1 METKMITIPF
11 DLRRAEKIT
20 SGVEP
25 GKIVTRCGMD
35 ARIVCWDYQSMSNDY
50 PILALIR
57 QDNQERPI
65 PYSLDGKYNIYS
77 YKEENDD
84 DLLLSVPEWAIYKDG
99 DIIYCEVDNGDSGVC
114 KWVSILK
121 GKVECFDGD
130 LYTDEYAT
138 YIIES
143 NTCKGEMSFDG
154 YADNIDTIALANE
167 HQKQYL
173 IESLKQSKDPKA
185 KECLKRFFGIEENPN
200 HSNTE
205 KTGKEFELKP
215 FDKVLVRDDDGIWF
229 AGIFSHLRG
238 DGQFFCAGGNLWE
251 QCLPYNDQTKH
262 LLGTTDAWEG

>member
-1 METKMITIPF
+1 METKYITIPF
-11 DLRRAEKIT
+11 DVKRARSIT

-25 GKIVTRCGMD
+25 GKIVTRDGRD

-77 YKEENDD
+77 YKVENSC
-84 DLLLSVPEWAIYKDG
+84 DLLLSVPEWATFKDG

-121 GKVECFDGD
+121 GKVECFSGD

-138 YIIES
+138 CIIES

-154 YADNIDTIALANE
+154 YADNIDTIVLANE
-167 HQKQYL
+167 SQKQYI
-173 IESLKQSKDPKA
+173 IEAIKESKEPKA
-185 KECLKRFFGIEENPN
+185 KEYLKRFFGIEG
-200 HSNTE
+200 
-205 KTGKEFELKP
+205 KKEFDFKP
-215 FDKVLVRDDDGIWF
+215 FDKVLVRDDDGVWF
-229 AGIFSHLRG
+229 AGIFSHLRR
-238 DGQFFCAGGNLWE
+238 DGQFFCSGGNLWE
-251 QCLPYNDQTKH
+251 QCIPYNDQTKH
-262 LLGTTDAWEG
+262 LLGTTEDWEG

>member
-1 METKMITIPF
+1 METKYITIPF
-11 DLRRAEKIT
+11 DVERAKCISNGE
-20 SGVEP
+20 EE
-25 GKIVTRCGMD
+25 GKIVTRDGKEV
-35 ARIVCWDYQSMSNDY
+35 RIVCFNVRHNNY
-50 PILALIR
+50 PIVGLI
-57 QDNQERPI
+57 DEGNYESAESFSKNGE
-65 PYSLDGKYNIYS
+65 YSIGDGRLDC
-77 YKEENDD
+77 
-84 DLLLSVPEWAIYKDG
+84 DLFLKVPEWTTYKDG
-99 DIIYCEVDNGDSGVC
+99 DIICCEVDNGDSGVC

-138 YIIES
+138 YIIGS

-215 FDKVLVRDDDGIWF
+215 FDKVLVRDDDGVWF

-251 QCLPYNDQTKH
+251 QCLPYNDQTAH
-262 LLGTTDAWEG
+262 LLGTTEDWEG

>member
-1 METKMITIPF
+1 MVTKYITIPF
-11 DLRRAEKIT
+11 DLGRAERIT

-25 GKIVTRCGMD
+25 GKIFRRDGKEIRIICFD
-35 ARIVCWDYQSMSNDY
+35 AKNDQY
-50 PILALIR
+50 PIVALVKETETEFPITFSK
-57 QDNQERPI
+57 NGIFRP
-65 PYSLDGKYNIYS
+65 
-77 YKEENDD
+77 EEEKSEY
-84 DLLLSVPEWAIYKDG
+84 DLLLSVPEWTKFKDG
-99 DIIYCEVDNGDSGVC
+99 DIIYCEVDNGNNSVC

-138 YIIES
+138 YIIEP

-215 FDKVLVRDDDGIWF
+215 FDKVLVRDDDGVWF

-251 QCLPYNDQTKH
+251 QCLPYNEQTAH
-262 LLGTTDAWEG
+262 LLGTTEDWEG

>member
-1 METKMITIPF
+1 MGKKYITIPF
-11 DLRRAEKIT
+11 DVERAKRIT
-20 SGVEP
+20 NGEED
-25 GKIVTRCGMD
+25 GKIVTRDGKEV
-35 ARIVCWDYQSMSNDY
+35 RIVCFNVRHNNY
-50 PILALIR
+50 PIVGLI
-57 QDNQERPI
+57 DEGNYESAESFSKNGS
-65 PYSLDGKYNIYS
+65 YSIGDGELDC
-77 YKEENDD
+77 
-84 DLLLSVPEWAIYKDG
+84 DLLLSVPEWATYKDG
-99 DIIYCEVDNGDSGVC
+99 DIIYCEVDNGNNSVC

-185 KECLKRFFGIEENPN
+185 KEYLKRFFGIEENPN

-215 FDKVLVRDDDGIWF
+215 FDKVLVRDDDGVWF

-238 DGQFFCAGGNLWE
+238 DGQFLCAGGNLWE

-262 LLGTTDAWEG
+262 LLGTTDALEG

>member
-1 METKMITIPF
+1 METKYITIPF
-11 DLRRAEKIT
+11 DVERAKRISNGE
-20 SGVEP
+20 EE
-25 GKIVTRCGMD
+25 GKIVTRDGKEV
-35 ARIVCWDYQSMSNDY
+35 RIVCFNVRHNNY
-50 PILALIR
+50 PIVGLI
-57 QDNQERPI
+57 DEGNYESAESFSKNGS
-65 PYSLDGKYNIYS
+65 YSIGDGELDC
-77 YKEENDD
+77 

-99 DIIYCEVDNGDSGVC
+99 DIIYCEVDNGDNSVC

-121 GKVECFDGD
+121 GKVEWFDGD

-215 FDKVLVRDDDGIWF
+215 FDKVLVRDDDGVWF

-251 QCLPYNDQTKH
+251 QCLPYNEQTAH
-262 LLGTTDAWEG
+262 LLGTTEDWEE

>member
-1 METKMITIPF
+1 MVTKYITIPF
-11 DLRRAEKIT
+11 DVERAKRISNGE
-20 SGVEP
+20 EE
-25 GKIVTRCGMD
+25 GKIVTRDGKEV
-35 ARIVCWDYQSMSNDY
+35 RIVCFNARHNNY
-50 PILALIR
+50 PIVGLI
-57 QDNQERPI
+57 DEGNYESAESFSKNGS
-65 PYSLDGKYNIYS
+65 YSIEDGELDC
-77 YKEENDD
+77 
-84 DLLLSVPEWAIYKDG
+84 DLFLKVPEWTTFKDG
-99 DIIYCEVDNGDSGVC
+99 DIIYCEVDNGNNSVC

-200 HSNTE
+200 LSNTE

-215 FDKVLVRDDDGIWF
+215 FDKVLVRDDDGVWF
-229 AGIFSHLRG
+229 AGIFLHLRR
-238 DGQFFCAGGNLWE
+238 DGEFFYAGGNLWE

-262 LLGTTDAWEG
+262 LLGTTEDWEG